1 MSVAFLVVDML
12 NDFVQDNG
20 ALPVPK
26 AKEIIPAIKRR
37 LEEARK
43 NGWLVIYLAD
53 THAKNDK
60 EFEVWGKHAV
70 KGTWGNMVIDELTPL
85 PDEMVIPKRR
95 FSGFFG
101 TDLDLVLRENNI
113 EKVVVTG
120 VLTNICVMYTA
131 SDAYQRGYK
140 VVIPEDSVA
149 SVDDEMNRFAI
160 RQMKEVVGAEII

>member
-12 NDFVQDNG
+12 NDFVRDNG

-26 AKEIIPAIKRR
+26 SKEIVPAIKRR

-43 NGWLVIYLAD
+43 NGWLVVYLVD
-53 THAKNDK
+53 THAENDK

-70 KGTWGNMVIDELTPL
+70 KDTWGNQIIDELTPL
-85 PDEMVIPKRR
+85 PGEVVVPKRR

-101 TDLDLVLRENNI
+101 TDLGLVLRENDI
-113 EKVVVTG
+113 ETVIVTG

-131 SDAYQRGYK
+131 SDAYQRGYR
-140 VVIPEDSVA
+140 VVVPQDSVA

-160 RQMKEVVGAEII
+160 RQMKEVVGAEIV